1 MQWQAGYART
11 CQEDAVSSTTPEDQ
25 LARIQAALFAGRKIE
40 AIKLYREATGTDL
53 AEAKERVEA
62 MEAELRQGQP
72 DRFAARP
79 SGQGC
84 MAVALVALTMAAVL
98 AALIWLFGRMLG
110 W

>member
-1 MQWQAGYART
+1 
-11 CQEDAVSSTTPEDQ
+11 VSSPTPEAQ

-40 AIKLYREATGTDL
+40 AIKVYREATGASL

-62 MEAELRQGQP
+62 MEAELRRDQP

-79 SGQGC
+79 AGQGC
-84 MAVALVALTMAAVL
+84 SGVLLVVALSMAVVL
-98 AALIWLFGRMLG
+98 AAVVLLFGKLPR